1 MVKKYNT
8 AFTVC
13 FSVEHDFEDTAD
25 VPLPLLV
32 AGALRRLA
40 NLSEEDPQGALEA
53 FEAYDTYEIQSPK
66 TMFVTAAEKN
76 QKPTSGLLSEKG
88 E

>member
-8 AFTVC
+8 AFTMC

-40 NLSEEDPQGALEA
+40 NLSEEDPQGAAEA
-53 FEAYDTYEIQSPK
+53 FEAYDTYEIQ
-66 TMFVTAAEKN
+66 
-76 QKPTSGLLSEKG
+76 KPATL
-88 E
+88 